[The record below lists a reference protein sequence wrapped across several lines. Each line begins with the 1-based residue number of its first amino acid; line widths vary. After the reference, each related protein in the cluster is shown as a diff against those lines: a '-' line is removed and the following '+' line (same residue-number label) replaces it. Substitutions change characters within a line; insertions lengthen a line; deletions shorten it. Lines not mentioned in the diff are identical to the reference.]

1 MADTKRRQ
9 FDLYGSAVISVVG
22 EVWSTHNA
30 DAQYTLEGKE

>member
-22 EVWSTHNA
+22 EVRSMHNA